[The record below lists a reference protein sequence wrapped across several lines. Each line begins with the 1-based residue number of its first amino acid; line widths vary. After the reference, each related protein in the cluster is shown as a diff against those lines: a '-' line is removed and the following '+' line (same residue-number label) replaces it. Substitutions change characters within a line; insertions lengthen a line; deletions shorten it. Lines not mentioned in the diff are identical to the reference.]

1 MFESA
6 PREQRDIDKAYST
19 QPPAEYFDQKLLKYP
34 SRDKRTILYAVSLLL
49 DIASMLGGYGLALF
63 VREPQWLESGGV
75 ALITV
80 AMPMF
85 IMFEIAR
92 EVQSEES
99 LNNRVLA
106 IQRSIGA
113 LSATALVVI
122 GLTFLFGSEELS
134 RLGFMVTFGGAA
146 FFIIISKIL
155 VDLLFKRI
163 LNGSAT
169 TTILLLDGLAAN
181 PEEGVDVLNV
191 GEAGL
196 WPDLQRPEMIDSL
209 SRIIASYDRVVIACR
224 FDHRSAWATF
234 LKGHDVGGEILL
246 DRDLLHGA
254 VAIGEYSSQD
264 TIVISRGPLNLTHRL
279 QKRILDFSFAS
290 VAILFLSPLL
300 LLVAAAIKYDSPGPI
315 MFRQT
320 RVGQGNRQ
328 FKIYKFRSM
337 FADSGDLRGDTSA
350 SRNDNRITKVG
361 RFIRKT
367 SIDELP
373 QLLNVL
379 RGDMSLV
386 GPRPHALGS
395 LAGNDLFWQASKQYW
410 LRHALK
416 PGITGLAQIRGF
428 RGATHEVDDL
438 EQRVRCDLEYLTN
451 WSIGLDIMILIK
463 TFRVVIH
470 KNAY

>member
-1 MFESA
+1 M
-6 PREQRDIDKAYST
+6 
-19 QPPAEYFDQKLLKYP
+19 KYP
-34 SRDKRTILYAVSLLL
+34 SRDKRTILYGVSLLL
-49 DIASMLGGYGLALF
+49 DIASILGGYGLALF

-80 AMPMF
+80 AMPLF

-99 LNNRVLA
+99 LNNRVVA

-113 LSATALVVI
+113 LFATALVVI
-122 GLTFLFGSEELS
+122 GLTFLFGSEDLS
-134 RLGFMVTFGGAA
+134 RLGFIVTFGGAA
-146 FFIIISKIL
+146 FFIIISKLL
-155 VDLLFKRI
+155 VDWLFKRI

-191 GEAGL
+191 GEAGV

-209 SRIIASYDRVVIACR
+209 SRIISSYDRVVIACR

-246 DRDLLHGA
+246 DRDLLHVA
-254 VAIGEYSSQD
+254 VAIGEYSNRD
-264 TIVISRGPLNLTHRL
+264 TIIISRGPLNLTHRL
-279 QKRILDFSFAS
+279 QKRMLDFVLAA

-300 LLVAAAIKYDSPGPI
+300 LLVAAALKYDSPGPV

-328 FKIYKFRSM
+328 FKIFKFRSM

-350 SRNDNRITKVG
+350 SRDDQRVTKFG

-373 QLLNVL
+373 QLFNVL

-428 RGATHEVDDL
+428 RGATHKVEDL

-451 WSIGLDIMILIK
+451 WSIGLDLMILVK
-463 TFRVVIH
+463 TLRVVVH